1 MMKKKVLGVILM
13 IYFILHS
20 DKQRPYLKIGYT
32 TTSPELRLNQL
43 NAMNPNPLVLLGSI
57 PGNQKRE
64 KEIHK
69 MFHHYRISGE
79 WFLYSDEIR
88 DYLMGIGING
98 KLVSNSINSD
108 KAHHLASV
116 QNLYDD
122 TRRKN
127 EHLTKSIEKLTR
139 QNEELRLLLND
150 NDLNISHLANITML
164 DESRLLEALLEI
176 KDDRISYLLSV
187 LAEQGISLSDVN
199 QKNTKDNI
207 KFGTSLG

>member
-1 MMKKKVLGVILM
+1 M
-13 IYFILHS
+13 IYFILNH

-32 TTSPELRLNQL
+32 ATNPELRLNQL

-57 PGNQKRE
+57 PGNQEKE
-64 KEIHK
+64 KEIHE
-69 MFHHYRISGE
+69 MFQRYRISGE

-88 DYLMGIGING
+88 GFLLGTGING
-98 KLVSNSINSD
+98 ELVSSSINSE
-108 KAHHLASV
+108 KAHQLATI

-127 EHLTKSIEKLTR
+127 EHLIKSIEKLTR
-139 QNEELRLLLND
+139 QNEELRLLLNA

-176 KDDRISYLLSV
+176 KDDRIAYLLSV

-199 QKNTKDNI
+199 HRHRKLRVN
-207 KFGTSLG
+207 LE